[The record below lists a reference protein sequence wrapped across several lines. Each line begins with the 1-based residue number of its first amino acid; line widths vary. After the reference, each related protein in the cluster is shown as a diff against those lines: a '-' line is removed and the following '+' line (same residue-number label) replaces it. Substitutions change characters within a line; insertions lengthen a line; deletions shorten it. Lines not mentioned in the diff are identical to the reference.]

1 MQFSRES
8 MALYI
13 VKSMDMI
20 VVKGNKIETAMA
32 FKKLKLI
39 YVSVIGLTQDQH
51 LWNIKKICKF
61 LKGIEKN
68 SEHDLAACQ
77 NSQV

>member
-20 VVKGNKIETAMA
+20 VVKGNKIEIAMA

-39 YVSVIGLTQDQH
+39 YVSVIGLTQVQH
-51 LWNIKKICKF
+51 L
-61 LKGIEKN
+61 
-68 SEHDLAACQ
+68 
-77 NSQV
+77 